1 MRDGRVLGVCD
12 RLQDECVREREL
24 LGQVCDGGKSPS
36 FGAMWT
42 QVGAQPT
49 SYWLCVW
56 TETQFPHQMVIVPTG
71 TATASETNTEPSA
84 GYS

>member
-1 MRDGRVLGVCD
+1 MC
-12 RLQDECVREREL
+12 EL
-24 LGQVCDGGKSPS
+24 LGQVCDSRKSPS

-42 QVGAQPT
+42 QVGVQPT
-49 SYWLCVW
+49 PYWLCVW

-71 TATASETNTEPSA
+71 TATTSEPGTEPSA